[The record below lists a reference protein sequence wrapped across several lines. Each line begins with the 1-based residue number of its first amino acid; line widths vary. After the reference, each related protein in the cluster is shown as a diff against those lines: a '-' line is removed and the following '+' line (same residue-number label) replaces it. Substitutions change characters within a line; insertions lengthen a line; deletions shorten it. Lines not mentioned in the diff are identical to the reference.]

1 MICIICRELDLS
13 NGNSQRGDCHAI
25 VLFYLVARLVGM
37 ISILISPEKSIV
49 SEVAVSQT
57 LMFKCWCTSLRVRAL
72 LSSSC
77 ALKHQRW
84 TCKLDC
90 YVSSL
95 QRLETS
101 DKASYLL
108 FLISNSHKHHGS
120 LSIYILTCF
129 IVRRKQVNFA
139 LDASVRKTSFLQHCF
154 VRAFLKQ
161 SCEPKSNFM
170 MSILS
175 IYVWS
180 LKVFSICISQRPV
193 VFAVGIHAIL
203 LACRA

>member
-57 LMFKCWCTSLRVRAL
+57 LMFKCWCTSLLVRAL

-95 QRLETS
+95 RRLETS

-120 LSIYILTCF
+120 LSLSLYIYIDMFHCEEKASQF
-129 IVRRKQVNFA
+129 RIRCKCKENKFFA
-139 LDASVRKTSFLQHCF
+139 AVLCPSFLE
-154 VRAFLKQ
+154 A
-161 SCEPKSNFM
+161 
-170 MSILS
+170 I
-175 IYVWS
+175 VW
-180 LKVFSICISQRPV
+180 
-193 VFAVGIHAIL
+193 A
-203 LACRA
+203 

>member
-37 ISILISPEKSIV
+37 ISILISPEKSTV

-57 LMFKCWCTSLRVRAL
+57 LMFKCWCTSLLVRAL

-120 LSIYILTCF
+120 LYIYIYWHVSLWRSQWKK
-129 IVRRKQVNFA
+129 VYFA
-139 LDASVRKTSFLQHCF
+139 SDASARENKFVAALLCPSFLE
-154 VRAFLKQ
+154 A
-161 SCEPKSNFM
+161 
-170 MSILS
+170 I
-175 IYVWS
+175 VW
-180 LKVFSICISQRPV
+180 
-193 VFAVGIHAIL
+193 A
-203 LACRA
+203 